1 MLFDRITIVG
11 VGLIGGS
18 VGLAAKARNV
28 ARCVVGTGRDP
39 RNLAKAKLLGAIDRG
54 TTDLA
59 DAVREADLIVVCTP
73 VDRIAETILRAAPHC
88 KSGAIFTDGG
98 STKVGIIAAVN
109 GRLPEGVAFVPAHP
123 IAGSEKNGVEN
134 ARADLFENRLTILTP
149 AGLGGTGILACES
162 NRAQA
167 GMPVPPKV
175 GDAVEC
181 VSAFWQAL
189 GSRIATMSPEDHDRA
204 LASTSHLPH
213 AVASAVAGVTP
224 LEWLPFA
231 AGGFR
236 DVTRIAGGD
245 PHLWTAIFQANR
257 DAVLA
262 ALTQFTTRL
271 DEFRRLLETGDGAG
285 LGQWLAEAKQVHDA
299 LGT

>member
-1 MLFDRITIVG
+1 MLFDQITIVG

-18 VGLAAKARNV
+18 VGLAAKDRNV

-39 RNLAKAKLLGAIDRG
+39 RNLAKAQLLGAIDRS
-54 TTDLA
+54 TTNLA
-59 DAVREADLIVVCTP
+59 DAVRDADLIVVCTP
-73 VDRIAETILRAAPHC
+73 VDRIAETILLAATHC
-88 KSGAIFTDGG
+88 KRGAIFTDGG
-98 STKVGIIAAVN
+98 STKAGIIAAVN

-149 AGLGGTGILACES
+149 LDA
-162 NRAQA
+162 
-167 GMPVPPKV
+167 P
-175 GDAVEC
+175 DAVDR
-181 VSAFWQAL
+181 VTSFWQAL
-189 GSRIATMSPEDHDRA
+189 GSRVIAMSPDDHDRA

-224 LEWLPFA
+224 VEWLPLA

-245 PHLWTAIFQANR
+245 PQLWTAIFQANR
-257 DAVLA
+257 GAVLA
-262 ALTQFTTRL
+262 ALEQFTTRL

-285 LGQWLAEAKQVHDA
+285 LGQWLAEAKQVRDA

>member
-18 VGLAAKARNV
+18 VGLAAKSRNAART
-28 ARCVVGTGRDP
+28 VVGTGRDP
-39 RNLAKAKLLGAIDRG
+39 RNLAKAQLLGAIDRC

-59 DAVREADLIVVCTP
+59 DAVRDADLIVVCTP
-73 VDRIAETILRAAPHC
+73 VDRIAETILLAAPHC
-88 KSGAIFTDGG
+88 KRGAIFTDGG
-98 STKVGIIAAVN
+98 STKAGIVAAVN
-109 GRLPEGVAFVPAHP
+109 GRLPEGIAFVPAHP

-149 AGLGGTGILACES
+149 LEGC
-162 NRAQA
+162 
-167 GMPVPPKV
+167 
-175 GDAVEC
+175 DAVER

-189 GSRIATMSPEDHDRA
+189 GSRVIAMSPDDHDRA

-224 LEWLPFA
+224 VEWLPFA

-245 PHLWTAIFQANR
+245 PHLWAAIFQANR
-257 DAVLA
+257 GAVLA
-262 ALTQFTTRL
+262 ALEQFTTRL

-285 LGQWLAEAKQVHDA
+285 LGHWLAEAKQVRDA